1 VGCFAHA
8 RRHLYES
15 LSSNLPAVA
24 PALGYVGL
32 LYRIERKGRGWSAA
46 ERLEL
51 RQRCAVPVLA
61 ELKAFLER
69 TRISVLPKSPEGKAV
84 AYALNNWEA
93 LSRYAGDGDLA
104 IDNNGAERSLRG
116 VAVGRRNWTFFGS
129 DNGGKTAAVLKSFIA
144 SCQRAKV
151 EPWAYFKDVLGR
163 IASHPVQA
171 LDELL
176 PANWKPAA
184 A

>member
-1 VGCFAHA
+1 MAHA

-24 PALGYVGL
+24 PAVGYIGL
-32 LYRIERKGRGWSAA
+32 LYKIERKAREWSAT
-46 ERLEL
+46 ERFQL
-51 RQRCAVPVLA
+51 RQRCALPVLA
-61 ELKAFLER
+61 ELQAYLER
-69 TRISVLPKSPEGKAV
+69 TRVAVLPQSVEGKAI
-84 AYALNNWEA
+84 AYALNNWQA
-93 LSRYAGDGDLA
+93 LSRYVDDGDLA

-144 SCQRAKV
+144 SCQRSKL
-151 EPWAYFKDVLGR
+151 EPWAYLKDVLGR
-163 IASHPVQA
+163 IASHPINA

-176 PANWKPAA
+176 PANWKPTAA
-184 A
+184 